1 MTIPTPKETP
11 EEMER
16 RLRAKIKADEPES
29 IPPSLEPANARA
41 KTASSGGMG
50 GMKQYFMMAGIALI
64 VAYLVVTFVAVT
76 PMNTSLKTVK
86 TTADA
91 ALTSANTAITNA
103 NKAQV
108 TADGVANNVSNAQSS
123 VTDLTNKITTIN
135 GQISTLQSSIATINN
150 QGYVKASQIAG
161 MATADQVNALNKTI
175 LDLQA
180 ASDGLKAQLAIDEA
194 NLTAAQ
200 VAIKALQTTT
210 TTTPTTTLATTTTV
224 SNVTTALVGNAFTG
238 STLLNFTAMPIN
250 TAVTQSFAFNIINA
264 TSASITNVQ
273 LAIGLEI
280 LDSSNNVVMAGLPT
294 DATVTITSGG
304 LATMWVAQSTGYKY
318 LLGFTNTSTSGIFG
332 GIGVITQGVGT
343 TQYSV
348 TVTVNSGATNP
359 VPAFQLYPIVKVV
372 SFE

>member
-210 TTTPTTTLATTTTV
+210 TTTPVVGTGVSANVAGNVFTGSIVMTFNPIAVGASASQSLSIQVNNKTGKTLNGLQLALALQSLDSNGVQVAFPTTVTVGVSSNVSQFTWATQSTGLNYLLGWVGTTANTGFLGQLNQFSQPTGITTYTITTTV
-224 SNVTTALVGNAFTG
+224 INNG
-238 STLLNFTAMPIN
+238 SAPTNIMNLMPFIQAVNFT
-250 TAVTQSFAFNIINA
+250 
-264 TSASITNVQ
+264 
-273 LAIGLEI
+273 
-280 LDSSNNVVMAGLPT
+280 
-294 DATVTITSGG
+294 
-304 LATMWVAQSTGYKY
+304 
-318 LLGFTNTSTSGIFG
+318 
-332 GIGVITQGVGT
+332 
-343 TQYSV
+343 
-348 TVTVNSGATNP
+348 NP
-359 VPAFQLYPIVKVV
+359 
-372 SFE
+372 

>member
-1 MTIPTPKETP
+1 
-11 EEMER
+11 
-16 RLRAKIKADEPES
+16 
-29 IPPSLEPANARA
+29 
-41 KTASSGGMG
+41 
-50 GMKQYFMMAGIALI
+50 
-64 VAYLVVTFVAVT
+64 
-76 PMNTSLKTVK
+76 MNTSLKTVK

-123 VTDLTNKITTIN
+123 VTDLTNKITAIN
-135 GQISTLQSSIATINN
+135 GQISAVQSSIATINN

-161 MATADQVNALNKTI
+161 MATADEVAALNKTI
-175 LDLQA
+175 AALQA
-180 ASDGLKAQLAIDEA
+180 SSDGLKAQLAIDEA

-200 VAIKALQTTT
+200 AAIKALQTAT
-210 TTTPTTTLATTTTV
+210 TTTPTTTPATTTTV

-250 TAVTQSFAFNIINA
+250 TVVTQSFAFNIINS
-264 TSASITNVQ
+264 TLASITNVQ

-348 TVTVNSGATNP
+348 TVTVNSGATNS

-372 SFE
+372 SFK

>member
-86 TTADA
+86 ATADA

-210 TTTPTTTLATTTTV
+210 TTTTPTTSTTTTPVANSV
-224 SNVTTALVGNAFTG
+224 SVLPASQT
-238 STLLNFTAMPIN
+238 
-250 TAVTQSFAFNIINA
+250 IIL
-264 TSASITNVQ
+264 S
-273 LAIGLEI
+273 
-280 LDSSNNVVMAGLPT
+280 
-294 DATVTITSGG
+294 
-304 LATMWVAQSTGYKY
+304 
-318 LLGFTNTSTSGIFG
+318 NTSTQPFTNAFSVTIYNNTNKTVYSGQLLFSAQLNVPSPENIVNDLILTQGSVTGIISANQTTYMANYIGTYNGYIPANSQITLIFNVKASTASAFPLYLNITSPTLSGILS
-332 GIGVITQGVGT
+332 
-343 TQYSV
+343 Y
-348 TVTVNSGATNP
+348 
-359 VPAFQLYPIVKVV
+359 
-372 SFE
+372 